1 MVLWEVFLDWV
12 EEGFGEVGLYIFAVL
27 GVKPDDVSF
36 SIPFCGCGCVFL
48 QQYFQTMQ
56 PLNEKLHI
64 LKANKACNLN
74 KTNELISKCHHENKK
89 YFLMNIDLKL
99 Q

>member
-1 MVLWEVFLDWV
+1 MFLDWV
-12 EEGFGEVGLYIFAVL
+12 EEGFGDVGLYIFAVL

-36 SIPFCGCGCVFL
+36 SIPFCGSGCVFL

-74 KTNELISKCHHENKK
+74 KTNELISKCHHENK